1 MAFCSSAVFWQK
13 CGEPLNSLG
22 SFCFM
27 IIRIFGLVLLVLFAG
42 AVLLISGQIAQTD
55 RTLENVLGTDISV
68 TLKTGETSYEVT
80 IPQGSSVYDVMER
93 AQAQG
98 FMFAGREFSGLG
110 FFVEEI
116 EGRRQNPKDRMY
128 WIYYVNEKKA
138 QVGVSLYIIE
148 DNNVITFRYEEME

>member
-68 TLKTGETSYEVT
+68 TLEAGETRYEVT
-80 IPQGSSVYDVMER
+80 IPQGSSVYDVMEE
-93 AQAQG
+93 AEAQG
-98 FMFAGREFSGLG
+98 FSFEGREFSGLG

-116 EGRRQNPKDRMY
+116 EDKRQNPKDRMY

>member
-27 IIRIFGLVLLVLFAG
+27 IMRIFGLVILVLFVG
-42 AVLLISGQIAQTD
+42 AVLLISGQIGQTD

-68 TLKTGETSYEVT
+68 TLKTEETSYEVT
-80 IPQGSSVYDVMER
+80 IPQGSSVYDIMEA
-93 AQAQG
+93 AQEQG
-98 FMFAGREFSGLG
+98 FSFEGREFSGIG
-110 FFVEEI
+110 FFVDEV
-116 EGRRQNPKDRMY
+116 EGKRQNPKDRMY
-128 WIYYVNEKKA
+128 WIYYVNGKKA

-148 DNNVITFRYEEME
+148 DNDVITFRYEEME